1 MNSPIIDLRSDTLTQ
16 PTAGMRRAMAH
27 AVVGDDV
34 FGEDP
39 TINALQK
46 RMAELFNKEAAL
58 FISSGTMG
66 NQLAIKCHT
75 RPGDEVL
82 CEADSHPFNY
92 EGGGPA
98 LLSGVQMLPLAG
110 RRGVITVAQL
120 AQSVRPQ
127 DDHYP
132 RTRLVMIE
140 NTHNRSGGAIFPLDE
155 MKRIHRFTRQHKLA
169 LHLDGARLWNAHVAT
184 GISLAEYGSF
194 CDSLTVC
201 LSKGLG
207 APVGSVLMGTREFI
221 SQAHRYRKVWGGGMR
236 QAGILA
242 AAGLYA
248 LDHHI
253 ERLAR
258 DHENAKKIALTLAKF
273 EPVRV
278 DLEATQTNMVI
289 ADFSQT
295 GRQAPDVVSEL
306 QKNGLIGLAVSP
318 TRIRLVTHLNI
329 TPAGARK
336 AVDIINRTMAGWI
349 R

>member
-140 NTHNRSGGAIFPLDE
+140 NTHNRSGGAIFLW
-155 MKRIHRFTRQHKLA
+155 MK
-169 LHLDGARLWNAHVAT
+169 
-184 GISLAEYGSF
+184 
-194 CDSLTVC
+194 
-201 LSKGLG
+201 
-207 APVGSVLMGTREFI
+207 
-221 SQAHRYRKVWGGGMR
+221 
-236 QAGILA
+236 
-242 AAGLYA
+242 
-248 LDHHI
+248 
-253 ERLAR
+253 
-258 DHENAKKIALTLAKF
+258 
-273 EPVRV
+273 
-278 DLEATQTNMVI
+278 
-289 ADFSQT
+289 
-295 GRQAPDVVSEL
+295 
-306 QKNGLIGLAVSP
+306 
-318 TRIRLVTHLNI
+318 
-329 TPAGARK
+329 
-336 AVDIINRTMAGWI
+336 
-349 R
+349 

>member
-1 MNSPIIDLRSDTLTQ
+1 
-16 PTAGMRRAMAH
+16 
-27 AVVGDDV
+27 
-34 FGEDP
+34 
-39 TINALQK
+39 
-46 RMAELFNKEAAL
+46 
-58 FISSGTMG
+58 
-66 NQLAIKCHT
+66 
-75 RPGDEVL
+75 
-82 CEADSHPFNY
+82 
-92 EGGGPA
+92 
-98 LLSGVQMLPLAG
+98 
-110 RRGVITVAQL
+110 
-120 AQSVRPQ
+120 
-127 DDHYP
+127 
-132 RTRLVMIE
+132 
-140 NTHNRSGGAIFPLDE
+140 